1 MKKKHAPKSPLA
13 AKVRRNRLVKALMDG
28 ENLRDAAISTGLSP
42 ATAQSQASDILKH
55 PDAQRTF
62 IRILE
67 ERGLTDE
74 FLADKAKQL
83 LEAQTAH
90 FFSKDGKVVDERYT
104 PAHETQRKTL
114 ELTTRLKGYLKDT
127 DKAGDINIGLMQFVV
142 NAINNPSHE

>member
-1 MKKKHAPKSPLA
+1 MKKSHAPKSPLV
-13 AKVRRNRLVKALMDG
+13 AKVRRNRLITALMNG
-28 ENLRDAAISTGLSP
+28 ENLREVAISTGLSP
-42 ATAQSQASDILKH
+42 ATAQSQASDILRH

-74 FLADKAKQL
+74 FLAEKAKQL

-90 FFSKDGKVVDERYT
+90 FFSKDGKVINTRYT

-114 ELTTRLKGYLKDT
+114 ELVNRLKGHLKEQATT
-127 DKAGDINIGLMQFVV
+127 DVSIGLMQVV
-142 NAINNPSHE
+142 LNTINAPDK